1 MKIAAVEQVVKAL
14 NEAQVPFLLVRGLA
28 VIAVSEVAP
37 GVPVRVVR
45 LQTLID
51 LKRAAGRPR
60 DLADIHELQQLQED
74 PGHG

>member
-1 MKIAAVEQVVKAL
+1 VFIREPFDFAAEFSVAM
-14 NEAQVPFLLVRGLA
+14 
-28 VIAVSEVAP
+28 VSEVAP

-74 PGHG
+74 RGDG